1 MAPEVLK
8 GNYSKEADLWSI
20 GVLTF
25 MLLSSQM
32 PFYGRKREHI
42 IEQIMAGKYQFRGR
56 RWKRISEQAKE
67 FVRDLLQLDP
77 DDRPSADE
85 ALSSSWLNRRH
96 AATVR
101 NPYQEE
107 IQAAHDSMLRY
118 AKYSKLKKVALMI
131 VAHKS
136 TSEEIGILRK
146 LFQKYDTD
154 RTGKLSYA
162 EFKAALNE
170 FGITGK
176 ESRELFDSMVRQ
188 TNRHTMHC
196 PN

>member
-20 GVLTF
+20 GVLSF

-32 PFYGRKREHI
+32 PFYGRKRNHI

-56 RWKRISEQAKE
+56 RWKRVSEQAKD
-67 FVRDLLQLDP
+67 FVSDLLQLNP
-77 DDRPSADE
+77 EDRPSANE
-85 ALSSSWLNRRH
+85 ALSATWLNRRH

-107 IQAAHDSMLRY
+107 IQSAHQSMVNQS
-118 AKYSKLKKVALMI
+118 KYSKLKKVALMI

-136 TSEEIGILRK
+136 TSEEIGILPK
-146 LFQKYDTD
+146 LFMTYDKD
-154 RTGKLSYA
+154 RTGKLSYG
-162 EFKAALNE
+162 EFKAALND
-170 FGITGK
+170 FGVSEK
-176 ESRELFDSMVRQ
+176 ESRDLFDSVVGTCLRISSTQ
-188 TNRHTMHC
+188 
-196 PN
+196 